1 MELRNNDHTRTIF
14 QIAKTPLGD
23 LIVGI
28 AFGNFAGL
36 LPVKKVKETDKV
48 LAFWHPKPYWEK
60 HILIVPKKAIKNI
73 PELKE
78 ADYPYINEVYKVA
91 KEVVTELGWDKDGYS
106 LLTNGGN
113 RQEVNQLHFHL
124 NSGKVLEI

>member
-1 MELRNNDHTRTIF
+1 MSRKLF
-14 QIAKTPLGD
+14 ALAKTPLGD

-28 AFGNFAGL
+28 AFGKLSSL

-60 HILIVPKKAIKNI
+60 HILIVPKKAIKKITSLTN
-73 PELKE
+73 EDYEYMNE
-78 ADYPYINEVYKVA
+78 AFVVA
-91 KEVVTELGWDKDGYS
+91 KEIVEELRWEKEGYS
-106 LLTNGGN
+106 LLVNGGK

-124 NSGKVLEI
+124 NSGKQIRG